1 MKRLQY
7 ILLISAVV
15 IAAACT
21 KHIPEPGQPD
31 SPSLSRSYIFFEPE
45 VAYNVGTR
53 TTIVT
58 GETLPTASGTAFG
71 VMGYMGS
78 NAIFTQYD
86 GGIAHVYRNGEGAEA
101 PFTYSNI
108 AEWINSTSSHSF
120 YAFYPYSLL
129 NSVGVSGQRPYIT
142 YTQPTDQSQMT
153 DILTASLSTAKTPIV
168 TLTFQHRLWALDLT
182 VANTRT
188 DKEKIYNPETGKY
201 DEYDPDLKV
210 KSIKFEFDQLPK
222 SGTLYLDGSED
233 IPDPTAAGNGLG
245 LVRTYTYTDK
255 VLTSKTGFTL
265 NGTDPFLFLP
275 CGSFKY
281 RLTVEFE
288 NVPLGLS
295 YTCHHPSTFV
305 ADAEDNPILDNG
317 QIQWHWAT
325 AAGPGSA
332 GFEAGKR
339 YSLDVVRPNG
349 ADIELKWVAANK
361 IDENTGLWD
370 EADDVEHEFN

>member
-1 MKRLQY
+1 M
-7 ILLISAVV
+7 V
-15 IAAACT
+15 
-21 KHIPEPGQPD
+21 E
-31 SPSLSRSYIFFEPE
+31 
-45 VAYNVGTR
+45 GTS
-53 TTIVT
+53 
-58 GETLPTASGTAFG
+58 LPTASGTSFG
-71 VMGYMGS
+71 VTGYVGS
-78 NAIFTQYD
+78 NAIFTGYTD
-86 GGIAHVYRNGEGAEA
+86 GIAEVYRIDEGAEA
-101 PFTYSNI
+101 PFSYSSL
-108 AEWINSTSSHSF
+108 AAWANSTSSHSF
-120 YAFYPYSLL
+120 YAFYPYTLL
-129 NSVGVSGQRPYIT
+129 DKVGVRGQMPYIA
-142 YTQPTDQSQMT
+142 YTQPTDQSEMT
-153 DILTASLSTAKTPIV
+153 DILTASLSTAKRPIV

-188 DKEKIYNPETGKY
+188 VKEKIYNPKTGKY

-245 LVRTYTYTDK
+245 LVRTYEYTDK

-265 NGTDPFLFLP
+265 NDTGPFLFLP

-295 YTCHHPSTFV
+295 YICHHPSTFV
-305 ADAEDNPILDNG
+305 ADAEGNPVLDNG
-317 QIQWHWAT
+317 QIQWDWAT

-349 ADIELKWVAANK
+349 ADIELKWIATDWGYWEDDKWEEEV
-361 IDENTGLWD
+361 
-370 EADDVEHEFN
+370 DVEHEFN